1 MLAERVLDQEEE
13 IRAAVPCD
21 IGPVL
26 RCSVPAGEVWVSCLK
41 YKFIFNSVPEFET
54 VCRFINYVNIITLE
68 I

>member
-26 RCSVPAGEVWVSCLK
+26 RCSVPADEVWVSCL
-41 YKFIFNSVPEFET
+41 
-54 VCRFINYVNIITLE
+54 NI
-68 I
+68 